1 MIHPQ
6 PPAPR
11 PARLTWA
18 AVGLAA
24 LVLVIRRPWALL
36 TPQLWAEDGSVHLL
50 QNDQFGAGAL
60 FLPYRG
66 YLHLLPR
73 LIAWLASH
81 AADVTHWPLLYNG
94 AAFLIMMA
102 LLARFASSRLDLPG
116 KPWLVLA
123 FVLAAHTNEVFFN
136 ITNLHW
142 VTAFFLLQQVLI
154 ARPATAAQRI
164 GDLLLTAV
172 IGLTG
177 PFVVVFLPLFGWRWL
192 RDRHPDNVALLL
204 TAAACAAIQG
214 YFIVTTGPHFD
225 QQALPLRLGMMLTV
239 TGSRLVVWPL
249 FGAAAAEHMPW
260 PALGAIGVA
269 FIGSLLVWTLR
280 PGPRRLLH
288 AQIVLAF
295 VLILAAGLNRIRPD
309 TWAIPDIVN
318 GDSYFYIP
326 RVLLAW
332 LLIWETVAVIP
343 MLRHTARALC
353 GCAVLLQLP
362 DLHEPAPVDYHWAQ
376 NCGPIRRHENADIPI
391 LPEGW
396 ILLYRPRLTP

>member
-192 RDRHPDNVALLL
+192 RDRHPDNMAKTLL
-204 TAAACAAIQG
+204 
-214 YFIVTTGPHFD
+214 
-225 QQALPLRLGMMLTV
+225 V
-239 TGSRLVVWPL
+239 TGSSGL
-249 FGAAAAEHMPW
+249 
-260 PALGAIGVA
+260 
-269 FIGSLLVWTLR
+269 IGSEVCVYFAAQLGYTVHGVDNNQRAVFFGPQGDTRWNQQRLAKEL
-280 PGPRRLLH
+280 PGFVHHELDIRDR
-288 AQIVLAF
+288 AGVLAL
-295 VLILAAGLNRIRPD
+295 VKRSSPPSSS
-309 TWAIPDIVN
+309 TPPP
-318 GDSYFYIP
+318 SP
-326 RVLLAW
+326 R
-332 LLIWETVAVIP
+332 T
-343 MLRHTARALC
+343 TAPPPSRST
-353 GCAVLLQLP
+353 
-362 DLHEPAPVDYHWAQ
+362 
-376 NCGPIRRHENADIPI
+376 IS
-391 LPEGW
+391 
-396 ILLYRPRLTP
+396 TPTPSAR